1 MSSLRRSLPL
11 GGLALLLVV
20 ACSVEMPSATN
31 PDSERPEDA
40 AEVELSLSADDQAEA
55 DALFAEVDETSS
67 LSAEGLLE
75 RYGLEHSELS
85 YDPGTAEHLD
95 LIQASSLALDDAA
108 LEKLGENGFVI
119 SAAREFPSFVY
130 GYQTIYAEDLPV
142 YVSADSILDAVHRSY
157 DEILKQIE
165 LGSLSVELEALLG
178 ELSSRLGSVE
188 DKHVRADLDVYL
200 TVADSLLAGE
210 FRSPAAGGSWQ
221 ATSDLYQTATLGG
234 GLVETKLFGV
244 PRTIDFSQFK
254 PRGHYADSKALERYF
269 RAMMW
274 LGRIDFRLIETKSS
288 GEQVFY
294 RSQFDAMVALA
305 ALFDDASRAR
315 LDHIDRTIAAFV
327 GESDYMTL
335 QEVPHLVEELGGA
348 GALAEATD
356 ADIAGAIALGG
367 FGSQRIATDIIVSS
381 PDVRPLPLNRS
392 FAVLGQRYVLDSHVF
407 SNVVW
412 DRTEKARML
421 PDPLD
426 VAFAALGNDQAA
438 ALLEPELEEYDYAG
452 DLHAVRYLADRHD
465 EAFWDENLY
474 NVWLSAL
481 RALSPG
487 ELTSA
492 PTEAGMPEVTG
503 TEPWGRRILN
513 TQLASW
519 AELRHDTIL
528 YAKQS
533 YTSGAECEFPD
544 GYVDP
549 YPELYGALER
559 LADLGVEITGRLEER
574 AAPAELTSRLSGYFA
589 ELKTVSTTLRE
600 MAEHQQT
607 GTPFTDE
614 QLAFINESVGTAS
627 NGCET
632 DGAVGWYARLFFENS
647 LADDF
652 DPTIADVHTQPT
664 DEVGNEA
671 GKVLHVGT
679 GQPRLMVVTTNT
691 CSGPRAYV
699 GLASSYYEHVTDD
712 FERLND
718 EEWANE
724 LTDGDVSDV
733 PWMAPIIAQ

>member
-1 MSSLRRSLPL
+1 MSLLRRSLPV

-31 PDSERPEDA
+31 PDNERPEDA
-40 AEVELSLSADDQAEA
+40 VEVELSLSAADQAEA
-55 DALFAEVDETSS
+55 DDIAAELDETSS
-67 LSAEGLLE
+67 LTAEGLRG
-75 RYGLEHSELS
+75 RYGLEHSALS

-95 LIQASSLALDDAA
+95 LIQASSLALNDAA

-119 SAAREFPSFVY
+119 SAAHEFPSFVY

-178 ELSSRLGSVE
+178 ELRGRLSSVE

-210 FRSPAAGGSWQ
+210 FRSPSAGGSWQ
-221 ATSDLYQTATLGG
+221 VTSDLYQTATLGG
-234 GLVETKLFGV
+234 SLVETKLFGV

-294 RSQFDAMVALA
+294 RSQFDAMVALEG
-305 ALFDDASRAR
+305 LFDDTSRAR

-327 GESDYMTL
+327 GESDFMTL
-335 QEVPHLVEELGGA
+335 QEVPALVEELGGA
-348 GALAEATD
+348 AALAEATD
-356 ADIAGAIALGG
+356 VDVAQAIAEGG
-367 FGSQRIATDIIVSS
+367 FGSQRIATDFIISS

-438 ALLEPELEEYDYAG
+438 ALLEPQLEEYDYAG

-465 EAFWDENLY
+465 EAFWHENLY
-474 NVWLSAL
+474 NLWLSAL

-503 TEPWGRRILN
+503 TELWGRRILN

-544 GYVDP
+544 AYVDP

-559 LADLGVEITGRLEER
+559 FADLGVEITARLEER
-574 AAPAELTSRLSGYFA
+574 AASANVTSRLGGYFA
-589 ELKTVSTTLRE
+589 ELKTVATTLRE
-600 MAEHQQT
+600 MAEHEQT

-627 NGCET
+627 DGCVT

-664 DEVGNEA
+664 DQVGNEV

-679 GQPRLMVVTTNT
+679 GQPRLMVVTANT

-699 GLASSYYEHVTDD
+699 GLASSYYEHVTGD

-718 EEWANE
+718 EEWAKKV
-724 LTDGDVSDV
+724 TDGDVSDV
-733 PWMAPIIAQ
+733 PWMAPVIAK